1 MKKWFLLTYLLG
13 LAISA
18 QAQNEIVGQ
27 WYNEEKSSIIRV
39 YKATNDKYY
48 GKITWLEDNN
58 NSDGSTPR
66 VDEYNP
72 NEAKQS
78 VPLLELVILKGLE
91 YNASEKQW
99 QNGTIYDPENGKTYE
114 CFCEL
119 NDDGSLYF
127 KGYVLGITWLG
138 RSTTWTR
145 P

>member
-1 MKKWFLLTYLLG
+1 MVQRGKIFHYQESTKPPTTSTTARLLG
-13 LAISA
+13 SRI
-18 QAQNEIVGQ
+18 
-27 WYNEEKSSIIRV
+27 
-39 YKATNDKYY
+39 
-48 GKITWLEDNN
+48 NN

-91 YNASEKQW
+91 YNATEKQW